1 MQEAN
6 VWVEFAQRDFEAAK
20 DLWPKHF
27 TATCFH
33 LQQTWEKCL
42 KAVLIARGEGLE
54 KTHHIRHLATRARA
68 PNNWSDYYEMLSQ
81 FYILTRYPTSAKE
94 TLEEQYTAQE
104 VDALIK
110 TTKEVLTW
118 TKQQLA

>member
-42 KAVLIARGEGLE
+42 KAVLIARGEGLQ
-54 KTHHIRHLATRARA
+54 KTHNIRYLATNVQA
-68 PNNWSDYYEMLSQ
+68 PNDWEEYYDSLTQ
-81 FYILTRYPTSAKE
+81 IYVNTRYPTSTKKP
-94 TLEEQYTAQE
+94 QE
-104 VDALIK
+104 ILSENDVKQLLQL
-110 TTKEVLTW
+110 TTEVLIW
-118 TKQQLA
+118 TKKNI